1 MQVTR
6 RLEFPAGHRLMNHE
20 GGCKDLHG
28 HNYSVEITVE
38 GDKLD
43 EVGRVIDFDVIRDLI
58 YGWILDHWDHGFL
71 LNRHDTEVIA
81 AIGPYCK
88 AGKPYLMDSNP
99 TAENIA
105 LELYRMASPV
115 LASYPVRIV
124 SVRVQEMEGCWAT
137 YLPPT
142 R

>member
-28 HNYSVEITVE
+28 HNYAIEITVE
-38 GDKLD
+38 GDELD
-43 EVGRVIDFDVIRDLI
+43 AVGRVIDFDVIRELI

-71 LNRHDTEVIA
+71 LNRHDEEVIR
-81 AIGPYCK
+81 AIGPFCK
-88 AGKPYLMDSNP
+88 GGMPYLMDANP

-105 LELYRMASPV
+105 SELFRVARDV
-115 LASYPVRIV
+115 LGSYPVRIV
-124 SVRVQEMEGCWAT
+124 AVKVQEMEGCWAT
-137 YLPPT
+137 LMP
-142 R
+142 